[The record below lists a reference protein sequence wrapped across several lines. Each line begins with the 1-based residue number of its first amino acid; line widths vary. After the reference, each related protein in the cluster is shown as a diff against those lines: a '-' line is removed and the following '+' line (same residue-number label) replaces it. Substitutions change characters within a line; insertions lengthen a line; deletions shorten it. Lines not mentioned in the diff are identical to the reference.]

1 MRVLFDTNVLLDV
14 LLRREPFVAEAGEL
28 VMHVEQGRINGLVC
42 ATTVTTLFYVGA
54 KQVGASAARAHLRQ
68 LMQIFEVAPVNRA
81 VIEDALALSFGDF
94 EDAVLH
100 EAARHAR
107 AEALVTRNTRD
118 FEKATLHVYAPGEMA
133 HVLRAL

>member
-14 LLRREPFVAEAGEL
+14 LLRREPFVAEAAEL
-28 VMHVEQGRINGLVC
+28 MMHAEQGRISGLVC

-54 KQVGASAARAHLRQ
+54 KQVGMRAARAHLRD
-68 LMQIFEVAPVNRA
+68 LMRIFEVAPVSRA
-81 VIEDALALSFGDF
+81 VLEDALSLSFGDF

-118 FEKATLHVYAPGEMA
+118 FEKATLHVYAPGELA
-133 HVLRAL
+133 HVLRTL